1 MRQTTRLLE
10 LLKSPK
16 LLVMG
21 GAYDAI
27 SARLSEEAGFE
38 AIQVSG
44 MGLAAASGYP
54 DVSVFSMR
62 EVVER
67 TQAIIRSV
75 TIPVMGDADTGY
87 GNAVNTWY
95 TVREFEL
102 AGAAGINLEDQ
113 VLPKRCGRLHGKEV
127 VSIGEMTGKI
137 QAAVDARRDPD
148 FVINAR
154 TDALSLNGLEDVAAR
169 GNAWLK
175 AGATMFFVEG
185 VRTRDEIAYL
195 AANIDGLLAINLIE
209 DEVGKGL
216 QDITFDEIEKM
227 GVARVSVPLSPLLG
241 AVHGMRKALA
251 KIREWNGA
259 RFDPEVHVPFSDIH
273 DLAGMSHAIQIGD
286 RFNREV

>member
-1 MRQTTRLLE
+1 MKQTTKLLQ

-21 GAYDAI
+21 GAYDAL
-27 SARLSEEAGFE
+27 SARLTQEAGFE

-54 DVSVFSMR
+54 DVSVLSMR
-62 EVVER
+62 EVVSR
-67 TQAIIRSV
+67 TEDIIRAVS
-75 TIPVMGDADTGY
+75 IPVMGDADTGY

-95 TVREFEL
+95 TVRDFEM

-113 VLPKRCGRLHGKEV
+113 VLPKRCGRLEGKEV
-127 VSIGEMTGKI
+127 VSIGEMIGKI
-137 QAAVDARRDPD
+137 QAAVDARNDSD

-154 TDALSLNGLEDVAAR
+154 TDALSLNGLEDVVAR

-185 VRTRDEIAYL
+185 VRNRDEIKYL

-209 DEVGKGL
+209 DDVGKGL
-216 QDITFDEIEKM
+216 QDITFQEIESM

-251 KIREWNGA
+251 KINEWNGA

-273 DLAGMSHAIQIGD
+273 ELAGMRHAVSIGE